1 MFPRYHNIC
10 IYRSQLWSLKSIFV
24 AVSSRRVHVFFYFLS
39 PFSFYSSFFCFFLL
53 LFDHLLLLSIHR
65 SYYLPL
71 LISQDRDYPSSDA
84 VVGEMSAVRRVPL
97 PPELVDQF
105 STMQCNCAM
114 GLFTNVSRAWLTI
127 DSDIFVWNYEDGS
140 DVAFYDQVCA

>member
-1 MFPRYHNIC
+1 M
-10 IYRSQLWSLKSIFV
+10 
-24 AVSSRRVHVFFYFLS
+24 SSVK
-39 PFSFYSSFFCFFLL
+39 
-53 LFDHLLLLSIHR
+53 
-65 SYYLPL
+65 
-71 LISQDRDYPSSDA
+71 
-84 VVGEMSAVRRVPL
+84 RVPL

-140 DVAFYDQVCA
+140 DVAFYDQVQDMTQLSFHRIIVFAPL